1 MLLKTSGAKSKP
13 VSMANFRDLLTHS
26 CLDYP
31 METIVCKILLIM
43 TCWQNTHRI
52 SDKKLHFGKWR
63 SWMRAWINWATVSV
77 LALNALHAH
86 QKYGNISG
94 KTFPRMQLR
103 NIFEREIF
111 NKSISYC
118 LWIHAFLLWFLF
130 QKWLFRVE
138 TNLSKGS
145 LGMTRI
151 QRVDG
156 RQWTTPPIYDR
167 QRSNWTWTANIFQ

>member
-63 SWMRAWINWATVSV
+63 SWTGLESIEPLFQCSLSMPFMLIKN
-77 LALNALHAH
+77 
-86 QKYGNISG
+86 
-94 KTFPRMQLR
+94 M
-103 NIFEREIF
+103 EIF
-111 NKSISYC
+111 
-118 LWIHAFLLWFLF
+118 
-130 QKWLFRVE
+130 
-138 TNLSKGS
+138 
-145 LGMTRI
+145 LGKRFHE
-151 QRVDG
+151 
-156 RQWTTPPIYDR
+156 Y
-167 QRSNWTWTANIFQ
+167 N